1 MFRGAHGQRQLRDN
15 TWLSRDNEHANRG
28 LPATL
33 SQRGRRR
40 RKLDPEPND
49 TGPMARRK
57 KLFAIAAALAVVAVA
72 VGLAA
77 QYNKESRAAVRKTPV
92 AVPVS
97 VAPVVAKTV
106 PVRLYAIGNVEPF
119 TTVAVKARVDG
130 QIVSVHFNEGD
141 EVRQGQLLFEID
153 PRPFAA
159 TLQQVQANLLRD
171 RALVDRAADQEK
183 RYKELLQKKFI
194 SPDAYGQVK
203 TNLDSAAA
211 TVRADEAM
219 VASAKLQLDYC
230 SIRSPVT
237 GYAGKIAIQRGNL
250 VKANDTGP
258 LVTINQVV
266 PIYVSFSV
274 PEQNLSDVR
283 VHQANGDLRVQANIP
298 HVAAPIEGKLIFVDN
313 SADLS
318 TGTIKL
324 KATFPNKDKAMWPG
338 QFVNVALTL
347 YEQQGAIVAPSVAVQ
362 NGPTGQYVFV
372 LKADQTVEM
381 RPIKIARTEGDDTVV
396 AGGLKVGDQVVTV
409 GQLRLAPGMRV
420 DTSSPARTS

>member
-1 MFRGAHGQRQLRDN
+1 
-15 TWLSRDNEHANRG
+15 
-28 LPATL
+28 
-33 SQRGRRR
+33 
-40 RKLDPEPND
+40 
-49 TGPMARRK
+49 MARRK
-57 KLFAIAAALAVVAVA
+57 KFFAIAAALAVVAVA
-72 VGLAA
+72 IGLAA
-77 QYNKESRAAVRKTPV
+77 QYNKESRAEVRKAPI
-92 AVPVS
+92 AVPVTVAS
-97 VAPVVAKTV
+97 VIAKTV

-130 QIVSVHFNEGD
+130 QILSVHFNEGD

-159 TLQQVQANLLRD
+159 ALQQVQANLLRD

-211 TVRADEAM
+211 TIRADEASI
-219 VASAKLQLDYC
+219 ASARLQLEYC

-283 VHQANGDLRVQANIP
+283 LHQAKGDLHVQANVP
-298 HVAAPIEGKLIFVDN
+298 HVATPIEGKLIFVDN

-338 QFVNVALTL
+338 QFVNVGLTL
-347 YEQQGAIVAPSVAVQ
+347 YEQQDAIVAPSVAVQ
-362 NGPTGQYVFV
+362 NGPNGQYVFV
-372 LKADQTVEM
+372 LKTDQTVEM
-381 RPIKIARTEGDDTVV
+381 RPIKIARTEGDVTVV

-409 GQLRLAPGMRV
+409 GQLRLAPGVRV
-420 DTSSPARTS
+420 DISGGAKTS

>member
-1 MFRGAHGQRQLRDN
+1 
-15 TWLSRDNEHANRG
+15 
-28 LPATL
+28 
-33 SQRGRRR
+33 
-40 RKLDPEPND
+40 
-49 TGPMARRK
+49 MARRN

-72 VGLAA
+72 IGLAA
-77 QYNKESRAAVRKTPV
+77 QYNKESRAAVRKVPV
-92 AVPVS
+92 AVPVT

-130 QIVSVHFNEGD
+130 QILSVHFNEGD

-153 PRPFAA
+153 ARPFAA
-159 TLQQVQANLLRD
+159 ALQQVQANLLRD
-171 RALVDRAADQEK
+171 MALRDRAADQEK
-183 RYKELLQKKFI
+183 RYKELLQKNFI

-203 TNLDSAAA
+203 TNLDSATA
-211 TVRADEAM
+211 TIRADEAA
-219 VASAKLQLDYC
+219 VASAKVQLDYC

-283 VHQANGDLRVQANIP
+283 LHQAKGDLGVRANVP
-298 HVAAPIEGKLIFVDN
+298 HVATPIEGKLIFVDN

-324 KATFPNKDKAMWPG
+324 KATFPNKDKALWPG

-347 YEQQGAIVAPSVAVQ
+347 YEQQDAIVAPSVAVQ
-362 NGPTGQYVFV
+362 NGPNGQYVFV
-372 LKADQTVEM
+372 LKTDQTVEM
-381 RPIKIARTEGDDTVV
+381 RPIQVARTEGDDTVV
-396 AGGLKVGDQVVTV
+396 ASGLKVGEQVVTV
-409 GQLRLAPGMRV
+409 GQLRLAPGTRV
-420 DTSSPARTS
+420 DTSGAAKTS